1 MRFVRLRPT
10 FTQHFDTIVLDWRYV
25 ERTTANT
32 LNYEGKFLQRQNID
46 VVIDFTSG
54 SNLYPD
60 LRFCNNSMTQ
70 FNASLNRVLDVMH
83 KAEVNFGLNVS
94 FIFSLHRSPENG
106 YSSDQCD
113 RDFLYVLRNI
123 SESKLVYLRVGQD
136 DVSTRPPSTWDA
148 ALTLSKE
155 VPNLRLAVNT
165 AWFASQK
172 NLSQIENVH
181 AWFVS
186 SSSKDPWDGSVLT
199 WRDSL
204 MNISDEERDAT
215 KKIIT
220 ASKSDVPIFLDFSVR
235 HGDWDEEW
243 SEINALWNILG

>member
-1 MRFVRLRPT
+1 M
-10 FTQHFDTIVLDWRYV
+10 
-25 ERTTANT
+25 
-32 LNYEGKFLQRQNID
+32 
-46 VVIDFTSG
+46 
-54 SNLYPD
+54 
-60 LRFCNNSMTQ
+60 
-70 FNASLNRVLDVMH
+70 
-83 KAEVNFGLNVS
+83 
-94 FIFSLHRSPENG
+94 
-106 YSSDQCD
+106 
-113 RDFLYVLRNI
+113 LRNI
-123 SESKLVYLRVGQD
+123 SESKIVYLRVGQD

-148 ALTLSKE
+148 ALTLSKQ